1 MRVLLILAA
10 AVMFGL
16 AGGYAWSAFSA
27 PKPHVHVPKARI
39 ALPPPVPQSAADKQ
53 WTERAEDKPE
63 PAAAAPAAATAQET
77 ASEEAESN
85 S

>member
-1 MRVLLILAA
+1 MRVVLIFAA

-27 PKPHVHVPKARI
+27 PKPHVHVPKART
-39 ALPPPVPQSAADKQ
+39 ALPPPVPESAADKH
-53 WTERAEDKPE
+53 WTERAEDKPA
-63 PAAAAPAAATAQET
+63 PAAAAPAATSAQET
-77 ASEEAESN
+77 ASEGAESN